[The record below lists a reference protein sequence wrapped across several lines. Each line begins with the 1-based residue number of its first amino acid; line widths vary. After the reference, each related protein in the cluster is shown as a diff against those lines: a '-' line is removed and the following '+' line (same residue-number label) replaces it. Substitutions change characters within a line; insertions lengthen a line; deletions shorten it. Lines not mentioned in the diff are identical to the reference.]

1 MMLLAWLFLCVGLV
15 LLMFA
20 LYKFYTKR
28 VLLAQIFSNK
38 KESLLQQKKQKELL
52 LRLESAGVG
61 LQEYRL
67 LQILAAITGV
77 AVAILPFLLG
87 AALLFKVVVLFIGI
101 AIALLTPKLFIE
113 EQRKKRIA
121 RIDADLAIFL
131 DLLVIILQAGGGL
144 LNAIDVVTKE
154 AEGIIGKDLLEET
167 KKFKK
172 ELTTLSPSLAYE
184 NLIRR
189 TGSENV
195 ASIVSF
201 MRISEESGIGLK
213 TIFENQ
219 SKEIKEKA
227 FFEIEKRASLLNIK
241 MILAVFVFVLP
252 ALGAFIILP
261 MMDNALVPEAHRL
274 LGK

>member
-1 MMLLAWLFLCVGLV
+1 MLLAWLFLCVGLV

-20 LYKFYTKR
+20 LYKFYKKR
-28 VLLAQIFSNK
+28 ILLAQIFSNK

-67 LQILAAITGV
+67 LQILAAITGA